1 MSYSYLSIAKAIEV
15 LEREK
20 ARLQAENPPAPVELV
35 TERVIVNP
43 ADNEIIRSRDAAHAP
58 VKVEPRPRRERKR
71 RADRLAPTP
80 FFITMGK
87 PLNGDAGRIEE
98 GHYVQDGDKVC
109 LCDADGTP
117 AGEWRRVEGHGA
129 LWTCRQML
137 RAKLAARTPG
147 AVDHS
152 PIRYPVL
159 KY

>member
-1 MSYSYLSIAKAIEV
+1 MNDDVTLTPDKIAAA
-15 LEREK
+15 L
-20 ARLQAENPPAPVELV
+20 ARLEQEKLRRAEGKPAIPEVPTAVERTFVADMPARFAPPAPRRE
-35 TERVIVNP
+35 
-43 ADNEIIRSRDAAHAP
+43 
-58 VKVEPRPRRERKR
+58 EPRPRKAKKPREARS
-71 RADRLAPTP
+71 APAP
-80 FFITMGK
+80 FFITIGK